1 MPRILLTNDDGIGA
15 PGLRALERAMAP
27 VGEVWVVAP
36 HSEQSATSRSI
47 TLRHPLRVAEIGER
61 RYAIEGTPADT
72 VMMAL
77 NQVLGFRPDLLVSGI
92 NGGPNLGEN
101 IYYSG
106 TVAAAAEGTKYGVPS
121 IAISVDA
128 RANIDFEPSADFAA
142 RLAQRVLDEGLA
154 EGVALNVNVPHPW
167 RGGVAITRQSR
178 KISRNVMIE
187 SHDPRGRPYYW
198 IDEHVPLADAEPG
211 TDYAAVRDGL
221 VSITPLRFDHT
232 AEEML
237 RELQKWTRS
246 L

>member
-128 RANIDFEPSADFAA
+128 RANIDFEPSAAFAA
-142 RLAQRVLDEGLA
+142 RLAQRVLAEGLS
-154 EGVALNVNVPHPW
+154 EGVALNVNVPQPW
-167 RGGVAITRQSR
+167 RGGVAITSQRR
-178 KISRNVMIE
+178 MISSN
-187 SHDPRGRPYYW
+187 
-198 IDEHVPLADAEPG
+198 
-211 TDYAAVRDGL
+211 
-221 VSITPLRFDHT
+221 
-232 AEEML
+232 
-237 RELQKWTRS
+237 
-246 L
+246 